1 MCTAADPATSGP
13 PPRGP
18 ATAGCRRLIAALA
31 TTLLLCLSAGPV
43 AAAPAEQDVTAT
55 GAVLWDPAD
64 GRVLFGKQAR
74 AALPM
79 ASTTKIMTVLLALEA
94 GAAEQTLTVSARA
107 AAVDDDAGAATLG
120 LQPGQQLPLAS
131 VLEAVLL
138 RSGNDAAVA
147 IAEHVAGSEP
157 TFVARMNA
165 RAVELGLNATNFVN
179 ASGLTN
185 DLAHHA
191 SPTDLARLAEVAMR
205 DDDFRDWAGS
215 TSSTV
220 PGIGTVVNRNELLV
234 RYGGADGVKT
244 GYTGLAGLCLVAS
257 ATRDGRQLFSVV
269 LDSQASFSDAAAL
282 LDYGFTAFR
291 RVQPLRRGAP
301 VTRYHWADAEVALIA
316 DGALGRTLPA
326 AARARWRTVL
336 QPAARRPLR
345 RGQVLGRAELVT
357 GGRVVDRVALR
368 AARSVPASPPEAS
381 PVAGA
386 TTVGRAVQNAVR
398 AFARLRPVTRDL

>member
-1 MCTAADPATSGP
+1 MCTAADLATSRP
-13 PPRGP
+13 PSRRWIASGY
-18 ATAGCRRLIAALA
+18 CRLVAALA

-43 AAAPAEQDVTAT
+43 AAAPVEPDVTAT
-55 GAVLWDPAD
+55 GAVLWDPVD
-64 GRVLFGKQAR
+64 GRVLFGKRAR

-79 ASTTKIMTVLLALEA
+79 ASTTKIMTVLLGLEA
-94 GAAEQTLTVSARA
+94 GAAQETLTVSAEA
-107 AAVDDDAGAATLG
+107 AAVDDAPGTATLG
-120 LQPGQQLPLAS
+120 LQPGQQLPLAA
-131 VLEAVLL
+131 VLEGVLL

-157 TFVARMNA
+157 AFVSRMNA
-165 RAVELGLNATNFVN
+165 RAVELGLDATSFVN

-205 DDDFRDWAGS
+205 NDDFRDWAAS
-215 TSSTV
+215 TSSTI
-220 PGIGTVVNRNELLV
+220 PGIGTVLNRNELLAGY
-234 RYGGADGVKT
+234 RGADGVKT
-244 GYTGLAGLCLVAS
+244 GYTALAGLCLVAS

-282 LDYGFTAFR
+282 LNYGFTAFR

-301 VTRYHWADAEVALIA
+301 VTRYHWADAEVALIV

-336 QPAARRPLR
+336 QPDAGRPLR
-345 RGQVLGRAELVT
+345 RGQVLGRAELLS
-357 GGRVVDRVALR
+357 GGRVVKRVALR
-368 AARSVPASPPEAS
+368 TARRVPAAQPA
-381 PVAGA
+381 AGA
-386 TTVGRAVQNAVR
+386 ATVGQAVQDAVR
-398 AFARLRPVTRDL
+398 TFARLRRVTREL